1 MVGISATR
9 ERGTAPRLLGLQM
22 WRAGAALLVAL
33 YHLATTPDRRWA
45 QTAGHANWLAEF
57 GAIGFAG
64 VDLFFVISGV
74 VMTVT
79 SWHHLG
85 DPREA
90 VPFLKRRVARIYPLY
105 WLCCAAVLALA
116 WVDPGLTS
124 RGKIDLAAV
133 VESVLLWPQHSFPI
147 VGVGWTLSYEMF
159 FYIVFALFFLLP
171 RTRVLSVLGL
181 WLVSVVVLFRRFNDP
196 ANLAIV
202 GNLQLP
208 LVASPLVLE
217 FIAGCGIGLLL
228 CRGELPLP
236 RTALVAGAAWFFGVG
251 SFFGATDYDDAAYGM
266 MRIWVFGV
274 PSALLIYGTVG
285 LEQANRLW
293 TSRRLVFWGDASY
306 SLYLTHVYVIQA
318 FGLLYAHWS
327 FVQGGPPK
335 ALLAA
340 TCLATCGLVAA
351 ACHRWVDRPLT
362 TAARRLL
369 DGRSADARAL
379 AGR

>member
-1 MVGISATR
+1 MVAIPATT
-9 ERGTAPRLLGLQM
+9 ERVTAPRLLGLQM
-22 WRAGAALLVAL
+22 WRAVAALLVAL

-57 GAIGFAG
+57 GWIGFAG

-79 SWHHLG
+79 SWRHLG
-85 DPREA
+85 DPSEA

-105 WLCCAAVLALA
+105 WLCCIAVVALA
-116 WVDPGLTS
+116 WAEPGLAE
-124 RGKIDLAAV
+124 RGKLGLAAI
-133 VESVLLWPQHSFPI
+133 VESVLLWPQRGFPI
-147 VGVGWTLSYEMF
+147 VGVGWTLTYEMF
-159 FYIVFALFFLLP
+159 FYLVFALFFLMP
-171 RTRVLSVLGL
+171 RTRLLGALCL
-181 WLVSVVVLFRRFNDP
+181 WVVSVVVLFRVFNDP
-196 ANLAIV
+196 SNLDID
-202 GNLQLP
+202 GNLKLP
-208 LVASPLVLE
+208 LAASPLVLE
-217 FIAGCGIGLLL
+217 FIAGCGIGFLL
-228 CRGELPLP
+228 CRGEMPLA

-251 SFFGATDYDDAAYGM
+251 SYFGATDYDDASYGM

-327 FVQGGPPK
+327 YAQGGLPK
-335 ALLAA
+335 VLLAT

-369 DGRSADARAL
+369 D
-379 AGR
+379 